1 MERHIPILTYYS
13 YLSVGKY
20 IRFAGTI
27 LRAPADMLYIGDEN
41 TTFQH
46 IKNLYKL
53 YTPHFFKNAMLE
65 VRYRGY
71 FTLCNI
77 DSKGNFVVP
86 LPEESEEFLI
96 DDIRIR
102 LIIDN
107 FGYTVYA
114 PNLFHERLYIS
125 DYKYGLITDIDD
137 TILHTG
143 ATTFFTR
150 L

>member
-86 LPEESEEFLI
+86 LPEESE
-96 DDIRIR
+96 
-102 LIIDN
+102 
-107 FGYTVYA
+107 
-114 PNLFHERLYIS
+114 
-125 DYKYGLITDIDD
+125 
-137 TILHTG
+137 
-143 ATTFFTR
+143 
-150 L
+150 